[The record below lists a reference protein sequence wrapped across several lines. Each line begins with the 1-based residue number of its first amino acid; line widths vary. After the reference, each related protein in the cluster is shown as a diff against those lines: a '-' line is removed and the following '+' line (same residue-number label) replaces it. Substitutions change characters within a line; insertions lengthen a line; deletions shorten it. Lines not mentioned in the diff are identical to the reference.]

1 MAGMTRWRW
10 AAVPLVALV
19 WGVVAAWWTPRGPLT
34 NGQALG
40 SIGLSLAAGG
50 LAGWL
55 SRSRWSMLVAPVVFV
70 AALEL
75 ARLGIRGPSVDAVR
89 FSPFGFIAL
98 VAGRGVHGLLSVLP
112 MAVGAVYGAG
122 VARRGQPAGGR
133 MRHVR
138 RVGAALFAAVVVL
151 VTVAVAIPGRTA
163 PIPGGVAELTRVDV
177 NGHRLGL
184 MIRGASGSA
193 PVLLFVPGAPG
204 SAEFGAVRRHLA
216 ELERHFVVVTLDRRG
231 GGTSYPALDP
241 TSTMTLDN
249 AVADTVAVADYLRR
263 RFGQDRIALLAHSG
277 GSLIGALAVQ
287 RRPELFRAYIGTGQA
302 VNLPAFDRVYY
313 DDLLA
318 WARSTRR
325 TALERQLTA
334 QGPPPYRDFFA
345 YEPLMLYQN
354 EVYAYDHAG
363 GFDETLD
370 AAEYTILEKA
380 HTLNAIMDSWSAL
393 YPTMQDVDLRRDAR
407 QLSVPVYF
415 VQGAREMRGLAEP
428 FAQWYE
434 VLQAPRKHLTTVE
447 DGGHRAMFERPE
459 RLVEVLTRMLTET

>member
-1 MAGMTRWRW
+1 
-10 AAVPLVALV
+10 
-19 WGVVAAWWTPRGPLT
+19 
-34 NGQALG
+34 
-40 SIGLSLAAGG
+40 
-50 LAGWL
+50 
-55 SRSRWSMLVAPVVFV
+55 
-70 AALEL
+70 
-75 ARLGIRGPSVDAVR
+75 
-89 FSPFGFIAL
+89 
-98 VAGRGVHGLLSVLP
+98 
-112 MAVGAVYGAG
+112 
-122 VARRGQPAGGR
+122 
-133 MRHVR
+133 
-138 RVGAALFAAVVVL
+138 
-151 VTVAVAIPGRTA
+151 
-163 PIPGGVAELTRVDV
+163 
-177 NGHRLGL
+177 